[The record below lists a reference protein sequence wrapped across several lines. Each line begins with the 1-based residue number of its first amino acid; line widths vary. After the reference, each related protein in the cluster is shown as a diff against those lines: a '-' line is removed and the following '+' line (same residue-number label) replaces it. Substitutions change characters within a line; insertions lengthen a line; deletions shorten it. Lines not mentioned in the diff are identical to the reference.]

1 MLDRLIN
8 DSVGSSTYLCGYLEP
23 LVNDVSLMKI
33 SIEML
38 CPIPWKQENVD

>member
-1 MLDRLIN
+1 
-8 DSVGSSTYLCGYLEP
+8 
-23 LVNDVSLMKI
+23 MKI